1 MITGRDA
8 ERLAHVGRSQQ
19 RIAVA
24 RQRKRRSS
32 RWFWLLIFL
41 LIAGT
46 VSYVWVRDS
55 APEKPGL
62 IVRWAN
68 PQMEQR
74 VSSGSTLLL
83 RRGNAFRVLLTDSSG
98 WTVLWQDGTT
108 QKTADDFRWQPTAK
122 SILTARCRAK
132 ATGWKS
138 FVSWF
143 WPQPE
148 LTLTALPAEPIGD
161 SRFQI
166 TPPEGG
172 IWLYPFIYA
181 KTQVTWDEASLNLLS
196 KPVKTALSG
205 TLQISSPALAP
216 PPDSG
221 TNLLGEKV
229 GQVGPDKPLWWIVPS
244 FDSTG
249 TKPRPANDTG
259 TYAKL
264 NSRQPLDDMKIVAIL
279 IAQEKPQASYR
290 YVARLDAKP
299 PEAILRIANNGK
311 GDRKAWIKKP
321 GAETQTVTWSE

>member
-24 RQRKRRSS
+24 RQRKRRSH
-32 RWFWLLIFL
+32 RWFWFVIFL

-46 VSYVWVRDS
+46 VAYVWIRDS
-55 APEKPGL
+55 APERPGL

-74 VSSGSTLLL
+74 VASGSTLLL
-83 RRGNAFRVLLTDSSG
+83 RRGNAFRVLLTESEN

-108 QKTADDFRWQPTAK
+108 QKTAADFRWQPTAK
-122 SILTARCRAK
+122 SVLTARYRAK
-132 ATGWKS
+132 ASGWKS

-148 LTLTALPAEPIGD
+148 LTLTALPAEPIGN

-166 TPPEGG
+166 EPPTGG
-172 IWLYPFIYA
+172 IWLHPFMLA
-181 KTQVTWDEASLNLLS
+181 ESKVTWDEASLNLLA
-196 KPVKTALSG
+196 KPLKPALDG
-205 TLQISSPALAP
+205 TLQLASPAVVP
-216 PPDSG
+216 PPSE
-221 TNLLGEKV
+221 TNLLGDAV
-229 GQVGPDKPLWWIVPS
+229 GKVGPDKPLWWIVPS

-249 TKPRPANDTG
+249 TKARPANDVG

-264 NSRQPLDDMKIVAIL
+264 NSRQPLEDIKTIATL

-290 YVARLDAKP
+290 YVARLDEKP
-299 PEAILRIANNGK
+299 PEAILRIANDGK
-311 GDRKAWIKKP
+311 GDRKAWVKKP
-321 GAETQTVTWSE
+321 GEASKAITWSE